1 MKKIFLLSVLF
12 IFMENVSANSDST
25 AIELIEVQAI
35 GIYPRIMVYC
45 IAEKVFVQNDSGT
58 LTQVMDN
65 HGKGTMATMFPMSCK
80 EYKKKLN

>member
-58 LTQVMDN
+58 LTQVMDSRF
-65 HGKGTMATMFPMSCK
+65 GGTIFAMTCK
-80 EYKKKLN
+80 DYKQKMKK